1 MNLKHNIRLWLST
14 VISCFI
20 VGGLL
25 FSPLGAGAAEVSPY
39 LPQSPD
45 RGRDYIDTMYFFGES
60 TTAHLRARGVLTGG
74 RETDRV
80 WADESGTR
88 MLSSRITSEPIVY
101 PKTGEHLTV
110 SEACGRAQPE
120 ILVLSFGLN
129 GVMKFAA
136 DRDLYLNSYGRLIEA
151 IQAAS
156 PKTRILVQTVYPVAR
171 ADAYS
176 VDVDTL
182 NAYLSRLN
190 EWLPALAERYENLRV
205 VDTASVL
212 RGADGRLLP
221 SYAEPDGI
229 HLTRAAYEAVLTY
242 LRTHAWQ

>member
-1 MNLKHNIRLWLST
+1 MNLKQNTRLWLST
-14 VISCFI
+14 VIACFI
-20 VGGLL
+20 VGSL
-25 FSPLGAGAAEVSPY
+25 FLSPFGVSAAETAPY
-39 LPQSPD
+39 LPESPD
-45 RGRDYIDTMYFFGES
+45 AGAEYLNAMYFFGES
-60 TTAHLRARGVLTGG
+60 TTAHLRARGVLSGG
-74 RETDRV
+74 TKTDRV

-88 MLSSRITSEPIVY
+88 MLSSRITSLPIVY
-101 PKTGEHLTV
+101 PPTGEHLSV
-110 SEACGRAQPE
+110 SEACRCARPPY
-120 ILVLSFGLN
+120 LVLSFGLN

-151 IQAAS
+151 VQQAS
-156 PKTRILVQTVYPVAR
+156 PETRILVQTVYPVAR

-182 NAYLSRLN
+182 NAYILRLN

-212 RGADGRLLP
+212 RGEDGRLL
-221 SYAEPDGI
+221 SSFAEPDGI
-229 HLTRAAYEAVLTY
+229 HLTRAAYEAVLGY